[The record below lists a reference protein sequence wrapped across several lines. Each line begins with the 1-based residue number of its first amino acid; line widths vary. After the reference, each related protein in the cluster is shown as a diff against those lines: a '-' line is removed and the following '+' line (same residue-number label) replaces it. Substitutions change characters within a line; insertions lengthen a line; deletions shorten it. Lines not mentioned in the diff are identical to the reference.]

1 MTQFEP
7 GLISAIGENFNRPIG
22 AALQQGIVDWKQQ
35 KKEDAAAKALYNAVA
50 PAPGADGSAAAHPI
64 MPPEQFNALSARD
77 RIGAVSGYVQSA
89 ALKNAM
95 ASGAL
100 ETSRAKYF
108 DARAAQDSNANAAD
122 NKFTANYLQA
132 TSPQLQAGGVPL
144 VQGGGGFPGGSP
156 LMTAVDGPAPAV
168 NPNLNRND
176 ILRMALQSGMRPEA
190 ALARATGLGGDGAAD
205 TPVVSQDLGHGRTAY
220 RMPGSRQ
227 FEVKDNA
234 DENLLD
240 TKPQAADIP
249 AGHIAL
255 QSGKGWKVVPDPTQF
270 KTTRDPFTGATTTE
284 YIGKSKVNP
293 DGSPAAKPNEVKRYT
308 AMGRAAIYD
317 ANTKQFL
324 RYDN

>member
-89 ALKNAM
+89 ALKNAI

-100 ETSRAKYF
+100 ETARAKYF
-108 DARAAQDSNANAAD
+108 DARAAQDDTAQANENAFGQAA
-122 NKFTANYLQA
+122 NKAYTGTLVDAINQGQGPINPQPVSRAQLMSAVLADPQA
-132 TSPQLQAGGVPL
+132 
-144 VQGGGGFPGGSP
+144 VQSASAKDF
-156 LMTAVDGPAPAV
+156 LKQT
-168 NPNLNRND
+168 L
-176 ILRMALQSGMRPEA
+176 
-190 ALARATGLGGDGAAD
+190 LGQGDGAAD

-227 FEVKDNA
+227 FDVKDNL
-234 DENLLD
+234 DEDLLA
-240 TKPQAADIP
+240 TKPQASDIP

-270 KTTRDPFTGATTTE
+270 KTTRDPFSGATTTE
-284 YIGKSKVNP
+284 YIGKPKVNP
-293 DGSPAAKPNEVKRYT
+293 DGSPAGGKTISDRSGLNWVYKGS
-308 AMGRAAIYD
+308 M
-317 ANTKQFL
+317 ANPKQDRNPANWQL
-324 RYDN
+324 Q